1 MTLPDWPESRG
12 TCAALPDRAESSL
25 MTSLAELTRE
35 HSPLDRDDVD
45 HLHRL
50 IAEWA
55 FLADLCFADLLLYV
69 RSGDGRW
76 LIVDQVRPAT
86 NQTMYVTD
94 YVGSWADGD
103 GAEIIERA
111 AATSEVVEGD
121 IELTGDPDVTTA
133 RMTAI
138 PVRRNGEVIAVLSK
152 QWKPRIGRDVGELER
167 NYSRIFD
174 EFVRMIEEGTFPF
187 KGRVADS
194 SAAPRIGDGVL
205 TLDSSGTVTYV
216 SPNANSA
223 LHRVGIQAN
232 PIGMRLAELGFHDGP
247 VRQAFERREPI
258 VEEFEQGADVTLL
271 CRCVPLVRS
280 SEADTN
286 NTEVLGGLLL
296 VRDVTEL
303 RKRDR
308 LLLSKDATI
317 REIHHRV
324 KNNLQ
329 TISSLL
335 RLQARR
341 LTNPEAKAAVSES
354 VRRIRTIA
362 LVHESLS
369 REPGED
375 IAFIEIVRPLLR
387 LAEEGLQ
394 SPDRPVRFTVTGDG
408 GRIPA
413 NTATPLSVVLTELLQ
428 NAIDHGFPEGSGGG
442 DVVVLLSPHRGRLN
456 VRVVDNGRG
465 VDPGFDIDDV
475 TGLGLSIVRTLVT
488 TELNGT
494 ITISPASSTDL
505 EAVAL
510 GDGSTRQHG
519 TVIELC
525 VPTDD

>member
-1 MTLPDWPESRG
+1 MTTLADLSRQH
-12 TCAALPDRAESSL
+12 SSL
-25 MTSLAELTRE
+25 DAG
-35 HSPLDRDDVD
+35 DID

-50 IAEWA
+50 SAEWA

-69 RSGDGRW
+69 RSSDDKW
-76 LIVDQVRPAT
+76 VVVDQVRPAT
-86 NQTMYVTD
+86 NQTMYVRD
-94 YVGSWADGD
+94 YIGTWATATGSDVLEQAARTESNVVADIAP
-103 GAEIIERA
+103 AEG
-111 AATSEVVEGD
+111 VN
-121 IELTGDPDVTTA
+121 A
-133 RMTAI
+133 RMQAI
-138 PVRRNGEVIAVLSK
+138 PVRHNGKVIAIMSK
-152 QWKPRIGRDVGELER
+152 EWEVRSGRPLGDLER
-167 NYSRIFD
+167 AYSSIFD
-174 EFVRMIEEGTFPF
+174 KFVSMIEAGTFPF

-205 TLDSSGTVTYV
+205 MLDALGAVTYV

-232 PIGMRLAELGFHDGP
+232 PVGMRLAELGFHDGP
-247 VRQAFERREPI
+247 ARQAFERMEPV
-258 VEEFEQGADVTLL
+258 VEEFEQGTEVTLL
-271 CRCVPLVRS
+271 SRCVPLLTTDGDGLVV
-280 SEADTN
+280 D
-286 NTEVLGGLLL
+286 GGMLL
-296 VRDVTEL
+296 VRDITEL

-341 LTNPEAKAAVSES
+341 LTSDEAKAAVSES

-394 SPDRPVRFTVTGDG
+394 SPDRPVRFTVRGDG

-428 NAIDHGFPEGSGGG
+428 NAVDHGFPEGSRGGG
-442 DVVVLLSPHRGRLN
+442 VSVALTQMHNTLD

-465 VDPGFDIDDV
+465 VDPGFDLDSAK
-475 TGLGLSIVRTLVT
+475 GLGLSIVRTLVT

-494 ITISPASSTDL
+494 ISIRPATPDDL
-505 EAVAL
+505 ESVSL
-510 GDGSTRQHG
+510 GDDGGHMHG
-519 TVIELC
+519 TVVELS
-525 VPTDD
+525 VPTVGA

>member
-1 MTLPDWPESRG
+1 MPSI
-12 TCAALPDRAESSL
+12 
-25 MTSLAELTRE
+25 AELARE
-35 HSPLDRDDVD
+35 HSTLDRDDVD

-50 IAEWA
+50 TAEWA

-69 RSGDGRW
+69 RSGDGKW

-86 NQTMYVTD
+86 NQTMYAKD
-94 YVGSWADGD
+94 YVGAWADGD
-103 GAEIIERA
+103 EAELIERA
-111 AATSEVVEGD
+111 SSSGQRVEGG
-121 IELTGDPDVTTA
+121 IEVDGGGDEINHA
-133 RMTAI
+133 RMLAF
-138 PVRRNGEVIAVLSK
+138 PVRRDGDIIAVLSK
-152 QWKPRIGRDVGELER
+152 EWKVRAGRPLGELER
-167 NYSRIFD
+167 NYSFIFD
-174 EFVRMIEEGTFPF
+174 EFVRMIEVGTFPF
-187 KGRVADS
+187 AGRVADS
-194 SAAPRIGDGVL
+194 SAAPRVGDGVL
-205 TLDSSGTVTYV
+205 TLDASGTVTYV

-232 PIGMRLAELGFHDGP
+232 PVGMRLAELGFHDGP
-247 VRQAFERREPI
+247 VRQAFERLEPV
-258 VEEFEQGADVTLL
+258 VEEFEQGAEVTLL
-271 CRCVPLVRS
+271 CRCVPLVS
-280 SEADTN
+280 QSPTGP
-286 NTEVLGGLLL
+286 EVAGGLLL

-341 LTNPEAKAAVSES
+341 LTNPEAKAAVQES

-375 IAFIEIVRPLLR
+375 VAFIEIVRPLLR
-387 LAEEGLQ
+387 LAEESLQ
-394 SPDRPVRFTVTGDG
+394 SPDRPVRFAVTGDG
-408 GRIPA
+408 GRIPS

-428 NAIDHGFPEGSGGG
+428 NAVDHGFPEGSGGG
-442 DVVVLLSPHRGRLN
+442 EVHVVLSHDARSLT
-456 VRVVDNGRG
+456 VRVIDNGRG
-465 VDPGFDIDDV
+465 VDPSFELEHAK
-475 TGLGLSIVRTLVT
+475 GLGLSIVRTLVT

-494 ITISPASSTDL
+494 IEIRPATTAELDQ
-505 EAVAL
+505 VGV

-519 TVIELC
+519 TVIELT

>member
-1 MTLPDWPESRG
+1 
-12 TCAALPDRAESSL
+12 
-25 MTSLAELTRE
+25 MTSLADLTRA
-35 HSPLDRDDVD
+35 HSSLDRDDVD

-50 IAEWA
+50 TAEWA

-69 RSGDGRW
+69 QAATGKW
-76 LIVDQVRPAT
+76 LVIDQVRPAT
-86 NQTMYVTD
+86 SQTIYITD
-94 YVGSWADGD
+94 YIGTWAAGSAPT
-103 GAEIIERA
+103 IERA
-111 AATSEVVEGD
+111 AIDGIVVEADIDLPGD
-121 IELTGDPDVTTA
+121 LDGGGAA
-133 RMTAI
+133 RMVAI
-138 PVRRNGEVIAVLSK
+138 PVRRDGRVIAVLTK
-152 QWKPRIGRDVGELER
+152 EWVERTGRASGELER
-167 NYSRIFD
+167 NYSIIF
-174 EFVRMIEEGTFPF
+174 EQFVHMIEAGTFPF
-187 KGRVADS
+187 PGRVADS
-194 SAAPRIGDGVL
+194 SAAPRVGDGVL
-205 TLDSSGTVTYV
+205 ALDASGAVSYV

-232 PIGMRLAELGFHDGP
+232 PVGMRLAELGFHDGP
-247 VRQAFERREPI
+247 VRQAFERHEPV

-271 CRCVPLVRS
+271 CRCVPLLTGATP
-280 SEADTN
+280 EAQ
-286 NTEVLGGLLL
+286 VVGGLLL
-296 VRDVTEL
+296 IRDVTEL

-341 LTNPEAKAAVSES
+341 LSSPEAKSAVSES

-394 SPDRPVRFTVTGDG
+394 SPDRPVHFTVLGTS

-428 NAIDHGFPEGSGGG
+428 NAVDHGFPEGSSGGH
-442 DVVVLLSPHRGRLN
+442 VAVLLDMRGSRLRI
-456 VRVVDNGRG
+456 RVVDDGRG
-465 VDPGFDIDDV
+465 VDPGFDLDST

-488 TELNGT
+488 TELNGV
-494 ITISPASSTDL
+494 IEMRPARAEDL
-505 EAVAL
+505 ERAGLSDGTAVV
-510 GDGSTRQHG
+510 RG
-519 TVIELC
+519 TVVELT
-525 VPTDD
+525 VPTTGE

>member
-1 MTLPDWPESRG
+1 
-12 TCAALPDRAESSL
+12 
-25 MTSLAELTRE
+25 MTSLAELARE
-35 HSPLDRDDVD
+35 HSALERDDID

-50 IAEWA
+50 TAEWA

-69 RSGDGRW
+69 RSSAGKW
-76 LIVDQVRPAT
+76 LIIDQVRPAT
-86 NQTMYVTD
+86 NQTIYVTD
-94 YVGSWADGD
+94 YVGTWAAGD
-103 GAEIIERA
+103 EAELIEQA
-111 AATSEVVEGD
+111 AVGGQRVEGA
-121 IELTGDPDVTTA
+121 IEVDGGNDEFNHG
-133 RMTAI
+133 RMLAI
-138 PVRRNGEVIAVLSK
+138 PVRSGDRVIAVLTK
-152 QWKPRIGRDVGELER
+152 EWKVRAGRPLGELER
-167 NYSRIFD
+167 NYSYIFE
-174 EFVRMIEEGTFPF
+174 EFVQMIEAGSFPF
-187 KGRVADS
+187 AGRVADS
-194 SAAPRIGDGVL
+194 SAAPRVGDGVL
-205 TLDSSGTVTYV
+205 TLDAAGTVTYV

-232 PIGMRLAELGFHDGP
+232 PVGMRLAELGFHDGP
-247 VRQAFERREPI
+247 VRQAFERFEPV

-271 CRCVPLVRS
+271 CRCVPIVTRS
-280 SEADTN
+280 DGGPGIA
-286 NTEVLGGLLL
+286 GGLLL

-341 LTNPEAKAAVSES
+341 LTNPEAKAAVQES

-394 SPDRPVRFTVTGDG
+394 SPDRPVRFTVSGDG

-428 NAIDHGFPEGSGGG
+428 NAIDHGFPEGSDGG
-442 DVVVLLSPHRGRLN
+442 DVRVGLSQHDRNLTI
-456 VRVVDNGRG
+456 RVVDNGRG
-465 VDPGFDIDDV
+465 VDPSFDIDQV
-475 TGLGLSIVRTLVT
+475 KGLGLSIVRTLVT

-494 ITISPASSTDL
+494 IDIRPATNDDL
-505 EAVAL
+505 AGAGL
-510 GDGSTRQHG
+510 GGDGGHRHG

-525 VPTDD
+525 VPTIE

>member
-1 MTLPDWPESRG
+1 
-12 TCAALPDRAESSL
+12 
-25 MTSLAELTRE
+25 MTSLAELSRA
-35 HSPLDRDDVD
+35 HSTLESSEVD
-45 HLHRL
+45 HLNRL
-50 IAEWA
+50 TAEWA
-55 FLADLCFADLLLYV
+55 ILADLCFADLLLYV
-69 RSGDGRW
+69 RSGEGKW

-86 NQTMYVTD
+86 NPTMYPSDFIGT
-94 YVGSWADGD
+94 WADGA
-103 GAEIIERA
+103 GSALIQRA
-111 AATSEVVEGD
+111 AQEGSRVEGQ
-121 IELTGDPDVTTA
+121 IEIGDDETPA
-133 RMTAI
+133 RMLAI
-138 PVRRNGEVIAVLSK
+138 PVRCGDRIVAVMTK
-152 QWKPRIGRDVGELER
+152 EWQVRAGRPPGELER
-167 NYSRIFD
+167 NYGLIF
-174 EFVRMIEEGTFPF
+174 EKFAAMIEAGVFPF
-187 KGRVADS
+187 AGPVADS
-194 SAAPRIGDGVL
+194 SAAPRVGDGVL
-205 TLDSSGTVTYV
+205 SLDGDGTVTYV

-223 LHRVGIQAN
+223 LHRVGIHAN
-232 PIGMRLAELGFHDGP
+232 PTGMRLAELGFHDGP
-247 VRQAFERREPI
+247 VRQAFERREPV

-271 CRCVPLVRS
+271 CRCVPMLAASDQGAGDV
-280 SEADTN
+280 AAI
-286 NTEVLGGLLL
+286 GGLLL

-369 REPGED
+369 REPGEH

-394 SPDRPVRFTVTGDG
+394 SPDRPVNFTVTGTG

-413 NTATPLSVVLTELLQ
+413 HTATPLSVVLTELLQ
-428 NAIDHGFPEGSGGG
+428 NAVDHGFPEGSGGG
-442 DVVVLLSPHRGRLN
+442 RVAIVLSHRRGRL
-456 VRVVDNGRG
+456 VIRVIDNGRG
-465 VDPGFDIDDV
+465 IDPRFDLDAT

-494 ITISPASSTDL
+494 IEMRPATPEDL
-505 EAVAL
+505 DSVGLGTGAAV
-510 GDGSTRQHG
+510 SHG
-519 TVIELC
+519 TVIELE
-525 VPTDD
+525 VPTVD